1 MNLKPYG
8 AIARMEAKHVMKNRA
23 AVFIRF
29 FVYGLFLMIYSR
41 LWEVTLSE
49 HASGGIVIRDNI
61 WYLALTE
68 LIVLS
73 LPQIDDEIMDD
84 IKSGR
89 IVYQIT
95 RPMSYWLFKISGAM
109 GALAVRM
116 GILACGGFVFAWY
129 FAGGLP
135 SANVTGLLAAL
146 PLCFIAAVGLL
157 PYVAAIGLLSFWLHD
172 SNPIYWIWHKCLFIL
187 GGLIL
192 PLTIYPEWL
201 QAWAMNSPFAAFLYQ
216 PGSFAFGWS
225 GPKLAAA
232 LGAQLLWGALGFFL
246 LAFVYRRATRIINVY
261 GG

>member
-1 MNLKPYG
+1 MNIMPYL
-8 AIARMEAKHVMKNRA
+8 AIARLEAKHVTRNRA
-23 AVFIRF
+23 AVYLRF
-29 FVYGLFLMIYSR
+29 FLYGLFLMVYSR
-41 LWEVTLSE
+41 LWEITLIE
-49 HASGGIVIRDNI
+49 HGDGSGQIRDNI

-68 LIVLS
+68 LIMLS
-73 LPQIDDEIMDD
+73 LPSIDDEIMED
-84 IKSGR
+84 IKSGQ
-89 IVYQIT
+89 IVCQIT

-157 PYVAAIGLLSFWLHD
+157 PYEAAIGLLSFWLHD
-172 SNPIYWIWHKCLFIL
+172 ASPIYWVWHKCLFIL

-192 PLTIYPEWL
+192 PLTIYPGWL
-201 QAWAMNSPFAAFLYQ
+201 QTWAMNSPFAAFLYQ
-216 PGSFAFGWS
+216 PGSFAFGWNV
-225 GPKLAAA
+225 PKLFIA
-232 LGAQLLWGALGFFL
+232 LGAQLFWGALGFLL
-246 LAFVYRRATRIINVY
+246 LAFVYRRAIRTINVY